1 MDSSKL
7 AKLVYEKGAR
17 EEIEKE
23 INSRVEDE
31 LEEYEKRI
39 DYLIGA
45 NNELFHELERCEK
58 EKKTFA
64 TIADNMT
71 LNDNN
76 NEEKTD
82 ER

>member
-7 AKLVYEKGAR
+7 AELVYEKGAR

-23 INSRVEDE
+23 ISSR
-31 LEEYEKRI
+31 YEKRI
-39 DYLIGA
+39 DYLVSA

-58 EKKTFA
+58 ERKTFA
-64 TIADNMT
+64 AIADNIT
-71 LNDNN
+71 LNDDK
-76 NEEKTD
+76 EKTD

>member
-7 AKLVYEKGAR
+7 AELVYEKGAR

-23 INSRVEDE
+23 ISSR
-31 LEEYEKRI
+31 YEKRI
-39 DYLIGA
+39 DYLVNA
-45 NNELFHELERCEK
+45 NNELFHELERCEE

-64 TIADNMT
+64 AIADNIT
-71 LNDNN
+71 LNDD
-76 NEEKTD
+76 EEKTD

>member
-23 INSRVEDE
+23 INSRIEDE

-45 NNELFHELERCEK
+45 NNELFHELERCEE

-64 TIADNMT
+64 AIADNVI
-71 LNDNN
+71 LKNDK
-76 NEEKTD
+76 EQTHDK
-82 ER
+82 

>member
-7 AKLVYEKGAR
+7 AELVYEKGAR

-23 INSRVEDE
+23 ISSR
-31 LEEYEKRI
+31 YEKRI

-45 NNELFHELERCEK
+45 NNELFHELERCEE

-64 TIADNMT
+64 AIADNVI
-71 LNDNN
+71 LKNDK
-76 NEEKTD
+76 EQTHDK
-82 ER
+82 

>member
-64 TIADNMT
+64 AIADNTT
-71 LNDNN
+71 LNDDD
-76 NEEKTD
+76 EEKTD